1 MMAHP
6 KYCCFTLFRYTDRE
20 SDWKTILG
28 TSFPVTHDGMG
39 WRLNDR
45 LSAAG
50 SHLVRFFESVGE
62 FGIFCGR
69 LARAAFVPPF
79 EWQEFVHQLEEVGSR
94 SALLVAL
101 AGAATGVVLSLETR
115 DSLIRFGAKSLL
127 PATVIISIV
136 KESGPIITALVVGGR
151 VGAGIGAELGA
162 MKVTEQI
169 DAIEASAVNPY
180 KFLVATRVLA
190 CVLMLPLLTLVT
202 DFCGIIMGWVTNTLI
217 EPISL
222 RLFIVS
228 GFKHL
233 TFNDF
238 LPSTFKTAVFG
249 FIIGVIGCFQGMR
262 AKGGTQGVER
272 SATSTVVL
280 SALLIILTDVFLVR
294 FISVFFP

>member
-1 MMAHP
+1 
-6 KYCCFTLFRYTDRE
+6 
-20 SDWKTILG
+20 LG
-28 TSFPVTHDGMG
+28 TSFPVAQSGTG

-45 LSAAG
+45 LSAVG
-50 SHLVRFFESVGE
+50 SHVVRFFESVGDL
-62 FGIFCGR
+62 GIFCGR
-69 LARAAFVPPF
+69 LARAAFVPPY
-79 EWQEFVHQLEEVGSR
+79 EWKEFVHQLDEIGTR

-101 AGAATGVVLSLETR
+101 AGAATGVVFSIETR
-115 DSLIRFGAKSLL
+115 DSLVRFGAKSLL
-127 PATVIISIV
+127 PATIIISIV
-136 KESGPIITALVVGGR
+136 KESGPIITALIVGGR

-180 KFLVATRVLA
+180 KYLVATRVLA

-202 DFCGIIMGWVTNTLI
+202 DCSGILMGWFTNTLI

-222 RLFIVS
+222 RLFIDT
-228 GFKHL
+228 GCRHL
-233 TFNDF
+233 SFNDF

-249 FIIGVIGCFQGMR
+249 LIIGVIGCFQGMR

-272 SATSTVVL
+272 SATSSVVL
-280 SALLIILTDVFLVR
+280 SALLIILADVLLVR

>member
-1 MMAHP
+1 
-6 KYCCFTLFRYTDRE
+6 
-20 SDWKTILG
+20 LG
-28 TSFPVTHDGMG
+28 TSFPVAQSGTG

-45 LSAAG
+45 LSAVG
-50 SHLVRFFESVGE
+50 SHVVRFFESVGE
-62 FGIFCGR
+62 LGIFCGR
-69 LARAAFVPPF
+69 LARAAFVPPY
-79 EWQEFVHQLEEVGSR
+79 EWKEFVHQLDEIGTR

-101 AGAATGVVLSLETR
+101 AGAATGVVLSIETR

-127 PATVIISIV
+127 PATIVISII
-136 KESGPIITALVVGGR
+136 KESGPIITALIVSGR

-180 KFLVATRVLA
+180 KYLVATRVLA

-202 DFCGIIMGWVTNTLI
+202 DFSGILMGWFTNTLI

-222 RLFIVS
+222 RLFIDT
-228 GFKHL
+228 GCRNL

-249 FIIGVIGCFQGMR
+249 LIIGVIGCFQGMR

-272 SATSTVVL
+272 SATSSVVL
-280 SALLIILTDVFLVR
+280 SALLIILSDVLLVR